1 MKFNYNRR
9 VRNPS
14 VRHIQVILDS
24 GLAETVTYK
33 RAVDQGEN
41 PPPGGT
47 NPSYDNYSITVVKSN
62 TALESQGS
70 STVVAAIGFE
80 VGEQFF
86 ITRYDELPRDPYSK
100 KIMNDYIVV
109 NESQRQIKKAIPVFD
124 VLVRIRV

>member
-1 MKFNYNRR
+1 MNFNYSRIKKQAIN
-9 VRNPS
+9 VL
-14 VRHIQVILDS
+14 QGILDS
-24 GLAETVTYK
+24 DVAETVTYK
-33 RAVDQGEN
+33 KAVDQGEN
-41 PPPGGT
+41 PPPGT

-109 NESQRQIKKAIPVFD
+109 NGSQRQIKKAIPVFN
-124 VLVRIRV
+124 VLVKIRV